1 LKYDAIVIGAGCNGL
16 VVAAILAKAGRK
28 VLIVEEREAI
38 GGIARTLKFAPGFHV
53 APLGTDPGW
62 MPPGVAR
69 LVGSG
74 ALEHA
79 AAPLTLAVQPDE
91 FLTLWSDQSRAAEAI
106 ARYSKRDASAW
117 LSFSSQLRALASF
130 LERAYERPPPTVAAR
145 SAQEFLAL
153 ADLAIAFRRLGRRN
167 MTALLRVL
175 PMSVQ
180 DLLDDWFESE
190 PLKAAIAPTGVQ
202 NLRQGPRSAGTAL
215 VLLHHLVGA
224 PSGSM
229 RRAGRWSNGD
239 IVAGLEQTARRNGVA
254 IRTNAKVQRV
264 LVADDTARGVVLE
277 DGEEIASQTVVS
289 TADPSR
295 TLLGMVDPVWLD
307 PEFLLAIRNIKYR
320 GCTAIVAY
328 ALDRLIELPGIADPA
343 ELLRGVVTLTPE
355 RESLERAYDAAK
367 YGRVSER
374 PHVEFTV
381 PTLATP
387 QHAPKTKHVLLARV
401 QYAPYRLQENTRWDA
416 VRREDLSNSVS
427 AAISTV
433 IPRFNDRVSHR
444 AVFAPPDL
452 EREFGLTEG
461 AIHQGELMLD
471 QFLFMRPVP
480 GWAHY
485 RTPIEGLY
493 LCGSGTHPGGGVI
506 GGAGYIGAHQVLRDY
521 KVRRRTNEASE

>member
-1 LKYDAIVIGAGCNGL
+1 LKYDSIVIGAGCNGL
-16 VVAAILAKAGRK
+16 VAASILAKSGRK
-28 VLIVEEREAI
+28 VLLVEERETI
-38 GGIARTLKFAPGFHV
+38 GGIARTLEFAPGFHV
-53 APLGTDPGW
+53 APLGIDPGW

-69 LVGSG
+69 LLGTG
-74 ALEHA
+74 AASPKYA
-79 AAPLTLAVQPDE
+79 AAPLTLAVQPRE
-91 FLTLWSDQSRAAEAI
+91 FLTLWSDQSRAAQAI
-106 ARYSKRDASAW
+106 RRYSEKDAAAW
-117 LSFSSQLRALASF
+117 PAFATQVRALASF

-145 SAQEFLAL
+145 SAQEFFAL
-153 ADLAIAFRRLGRRN
+153 ADLAIAFRRLGRRD

-224 PSGSM
+224 PAGSM
-229 RRAGRWSNGD
+229 RRAGRWSTDG
-239 IVAGLEQTARRNGVA
+239 IVATLEETARRTGVA
-254 IRTNAKVQRV
+254 VRTNAKVQRI
-264 LVADDTARGVVLE
+264 LVADDATRGVALTS
-277 DGEEIASQTVVS
+277 GEEIASDMVVS
-289 TADPSR
+289 SADPSR

-307 PEFLLAIRNIKYR
+307 PDFLLAVRNIKYR

-367 YGRVSER
+367 YDRVSER
-374 PHVEFTV
+374 PHVELTV
-381 PTLATP
+381 PTIATP

-416 VRREDLSNSVS
+416 ARREALSNNVS
-427 AAISTV
+427 AAISAV
-433 IPRFNDRVSHR
+433 VPQFNDRVSHR

-452 EREFGLTEG
+452 EAQFGLTEG

-471 QFLFMRPVP
+471 QFLFMRPIP

-485 RTPIEGLY
+485 RTPIDGLY
-493 LCGSGTHPGGGVI
+493 LCGAGTHPGGGVI
-506 GGAGYIGAHQVLRDY
+506 GGAGYNAARQVLRDL
-521 KVRRRTNEASE
+521 KVRRRH